1 MFLTFALFHV
11 RGIVITVLVVSSPV
25 QCVGLQRE
33 GSPPSVVVFVF
44 LSPSL
49 RGLCM
54 RMGGTTIVVS
64 GILLN
69 TVMSVVI

>member
-1 MFLTFALFHV
+1 M

-25 QCVGLQRE
+25 QCVGLQK
-33 GSPPSVVVFVF
+33 GNSPPSAVVFVF
-44 LSPSL
+44 LRAFVL
-49 RGLCM
+49 RLCM
-54 RMGGTTIVVS
+54 RMGGTTMMVS